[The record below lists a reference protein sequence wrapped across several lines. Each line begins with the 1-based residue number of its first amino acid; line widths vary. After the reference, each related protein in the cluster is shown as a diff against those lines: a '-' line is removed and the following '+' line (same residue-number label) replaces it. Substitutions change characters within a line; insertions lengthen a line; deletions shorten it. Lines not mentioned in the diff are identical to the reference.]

1 MTNPLVSVV
10 MSVYNGEKYIAA
22 AISSVLQQ
30 TWTDLELIV
39 VNDGST
45 DASAAILGTIDDP
58 RLKVLHQENKGQD
71 AALNKGYVHSTGS
84 YIKFMDCDDLISP
97 QTLEVQVKALL
108 QSPEKIAYGEWYR
121 FFGAEP
127 TPADMEIKNF
137 YWKDSGPLDFLLQN
151 GDGPMLQCGI
161 MLVPRPII
169 EKAGLWDERLIL
181 YNDTEFFA
189 RIILNAQGILFTP
202 GAVLFY
208 RSGVGSSLSN
218 QNQRKYFESTYLA
231 VELISQ
237 EYLKREDSPRVR
249 QIICNLYFRR
259 RYEMYPSFPDLAR
272 KYRQRVKEFGPTNL
286 FVGGSAF
293 HNFSYN
299 YLGWRITKLMHNF
312 RGTLLRSRRRR
323 KMSQ

>member
-1 MTNPLVSVV
+1 MTNPLISVV
-10 MSVYNGEKYIAA
+10 MSVYNGEKYVAS
-22 AISSVLQQ
+22 AIRSVLEQ
-30 TWTDLELIV
+30 TWTNLELIV

-45 DASAAILGTIDDP
+45 DTSAAILDTIDDP
-58 RLKVLHQENKGQD
+58 RVKVLHQDNKGQD
-71 AALNKGYVHSTGS
+71 AALNKGYAHSSGS

-97 QTLEVQVKALL
+97 PTLEIQVKALL

-127 TPADMEIKNF
+127 TQEDTEVKNF
-137 YWKDSGPLDFLLQN
+137 YWKDSDPMDFLIQN

-161 MLVPRPII
+161 MLIPRPII

-189 RIILNAQGILFTP
+189 RIILNSKGISFTP
-202 GAVLFY
+202 GAILFY
-208 RSGVGSSLSN
+208 RSGMSDSIST
-218 QNQRKYFESTYLA
+218 QYARKYFESTYLA
-231 VELISQ
+231 IELISA

-249 QIICNLYFRR
+249 QIISNLYFRR
-259 RYEMYPSFPDLAR
+259 LYEMYPSFPDLAT
-272 KYRQRVKEFGPTNL
+272 KYRQRIRKFGPTDL
-286 FVGGSAF
+286 LVGGGVF

-312 RGTLLRSRRRR
+312 RRALLTSRRRT
-323 KMSQ
+323 KKTT